1 MEETEIAAVAM
12 EETEE
17 AAVAMEE
24 TAVAVE
30 VAVDLTVVIAVAVV
44 ALAVAVEVA
53 AAVASVWKTKFSLTT
68 RFMSPASPPTSMK
81 TTLLNFSDLLE
92 SSRTTRGQA
101 SKRSGST
108 RTETPGN
115 KKEKP
120 QSPTTI
126 LKPLKAPSLGLMEK
140 ISTVAQ
146 SKYRWPWSEPHLA
159 VDMEDQEEEVEDLA
173 AADSVGAAE

>member
-44 ALAVAVEVA
+44 ALAVAA
-53 AAVASVWKTKFSLTT
+53 VWKTKFSLTT

-81 TTLLNFSDLLE
+81 MTLLNFSDLLE

-108 RTETPGN
+108 RTETPVN